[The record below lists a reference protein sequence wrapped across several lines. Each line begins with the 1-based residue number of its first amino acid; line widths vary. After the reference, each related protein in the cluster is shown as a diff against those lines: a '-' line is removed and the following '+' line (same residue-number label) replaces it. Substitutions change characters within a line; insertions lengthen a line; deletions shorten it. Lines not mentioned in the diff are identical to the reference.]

1 MGAASVKSMFHRAAL
16 AVALAASCGAATA
29 DDIAEGRAKAR
40 PCSVCHGPLG
50 MGTAPD
56 APHLAAQPAS
66 YLSQQLRAFRSG
78 ERKHAV
84 MNVMAKPLSDVDIEQ
99 LSAWFASLQ
108 IEVKP
113 PP

>member
-1 MGAASVKSMFHRAAL
+1 VRAVISRAAL
-16 AVALAASCGAATA
+16 LAAAVAVLGGPAWA
-29 DDIAEGRAKAR
+29 DDISEGRAKAR
-40 PCSVCHGPLG
+40 PCAVCHGLLG
-50 MGTAPD
+50 MGSAPD
-56 APHLAAQPAS
+56 APHLAGQPAS

-84 MNVMAKPLSDVDIEQ
+84 MNVMAKPLSDTDIEQ
-99 LSAWFASLQ
+99 ISAWFASLQ

>member
-1 MGAASVKSMFHRAAL
+1 MGAAFRRAAL
-16 AVALAASCGAATA
+16 AVVLAASCGAATA
-29 DDIAEGRAKAR
+29 DDIAQGRAKSRA
-40 PCSVCHGPLG
+40 CAVCHGPLG

-56 APHLAAQPAS
+56 APHLAAQPAT

-84 MNVMAKPLSDVDIEQ
+84 MNVIAKPLSDADIEQ

-108 IEVKP
+108 IEVRP

>member
-1 MGAASVKSMFHRAAL
+1 MKFVFARAAL
-16 AVALAASCGAATA
+16 AVALAASCSLATA
-29 DDIAEGRAKAR
+29 DDITEGRAKAR